1 MEERI
6 NDKIN
11 EINKFLEQLQEVTPK
26 EFEEYKD
33 NFKTKCICERLFEKI
48 VEGIVDIAFLIIKEK
63 NLKIPEGD
71 KEAFI
76 ILSNADIISQQLANN
91 LGSAKGMRNII
102 AHEYGKIDDI
112 QVFHAVSEEIQKDT
126 EEFLLNMEDYL
137 KTWRK
142 Q

>member
-11 EINKFLEQLQEVTPK
+11 EINKFLEQLQEVTPI
-26 EFEEYKD
+26 EFEEYKN

-48 VEGIVDIAFLIIKEK
+48 VEAIVDIAFLIIKEK
-63 NLKIPEGD
+63 DFKIPEGD
-71 KEAFI
+71 KEAFA
-76 ILSNADIISQQLANN
+76 ILSNENIISPQLANN

-102 AHEYGKIDDI
+102 AHEYGKIDNEK
-112 QVFHAVSEEIQKDT
+112 VFHAVSEEIQKDA
-126 EEFLLNMEDYL
+126 EEFLLNIEGYI
-137 KTWRK
+137 KTQRK